1 MANTN
6 FGKAVPSRTYDPRI
20 MKGWGV
26 RGYNW
31 EFSAGVQH
39 ELVPRVA
46 VDFGFFRRVFGNII
60 LTDDRAIAPGDFD
73 PFSITAPSDP
83 RLPGGGGYTISG
95 LYNLKPAKFG
105 VPANLFVTRA
115 DDYGKQIQHWN
126 GVDLTINARLDQM
139 LLRGGFSTGRPSTDN
154 CEVRAKLDNPSP
166 LYCHSENGLQ
176 TEAKFLASYTIPR
189 VDVLLSTVF
198 QSLQGPILAANYN
211 APNAVVQPSL
221 GRPLSGGAANVSV
234 PLIVPGTMFG
244 ERLNQLDLRIAKIL
258 AFSGKRATL
267 NFDIFN
273 AMNASTVLS
282 ENSNFAAWRT
292 PTDLLTARFVR
303 FGVQYDF

>member
-1 MANTN
+1 
-6 FGKAVPSRTYDPRI
+6 
-20 MKGWGV
+20 MKGWGA

-46 VDFGFFRRVFGNII
+46 IDFGYFRRVFGN
-60 LTDDRAIAPGDFD
+60 LLVTDDRSIAPADFD

-105 VPANLFVTRA
+105 VPADLFVTSA
-115 DDYGKQIQHWN
+115 NDFDKQIQHWN
-126 GVDLTINARLDQM
+126 GVDLTINARLDNM

-154 CEVRAKLDNPSP
+154 CAVRAKLDNPSP
-166 LYCHSENGLQ
+166 LYCKSQNQFQ

-189 VDVLLSTVF
+189 IDVLTSAVF

-211 APNAVVQPSL
+211 APNALVAPSL
-221 GRPLSGGAANVSV
+221 GRPLSGGAANVTV
-234 PLIVPGTMFG
+234 PLIAPGTMFG
-244 ERLNQLDLRIAKIL
+244 DRQNQLDLRVAKIVRF
-258 AFSGKRATL
+258 AGRRASL
-267 NFDIFN
+267 NVDIFN
-273 AMNASTVLS
+273 ALNASTVLG
-282 ENSNFAAWRT
+282 ENANFAAWRT

-303 FGVQYDF
+303 LGVQYDF